1 MPELKI
7 VKSRM
12 MGLGEIAETIKPK
25 TKKDELE
32 PIQQKAMDHAIKFSK
47 LNKSQELKLTEE
59 LKSLEVPRMTEEHI
73 VAIVDLIPRSISELK
88 TIFAGTKTTIA
99 PENLDKIQQTLSKY
113 EK

>member
-7 VKSRM
+7 IKSIKM
-12 MGLGEIAETIKPK
+12 SLGQIAEALKPG
-25 TKKDELE
+25 KKEELI
-32 PIQQKAMDHAIKFSK
+32 PVQQKAFDHAVKFSK

-73 VAIVDLIPRSISELK
+73 VTIVDLVPRSISELK
-88 TIFAGTKTTIA
+88 TVFAGTKTTIA
-99 PENLDKIQQTLSKY
+99 PENIDKIQKTLSKY

>member
-7 VKSRM
+7 IKSRM
-12 MGLGEIAETIKPK
+12 LGLGEIAETIKPK
-25 TKKDELE
+25 TKKEELE
-32 PIQQKAMDHAIKFSK
+32 PIQQKVMDHSIKFSK

-59 LKSLEVPRMTEEHI
+59 LKSLEVPRMTEEHMVTI
-73 VAIVDLIPRSISELK
+73 VSLMPRSISELK

-99 PENLDKIQQTLSKY
+99 PENIEKIQQTLGKY

>member
-7 VKSRM
+7 IKSRI

-32 PIQQKAMDHAIKFSK
+32 PIQQKAMDHSIKFSK
-47 LNKSQELKLTEE
+47 LNKSQELKLIEE
-59 LKSLEVPRMTEEHI
+59 LRSLEVPRMTEEHI
-73 VAIVDLIPRSISELK
+73 ATIVNLIPRAISELK

-99 PENLDKIQQTLSKY
+99 PENLNNIQKTVNKY

>member
-1 MPELKI
+1 MI
-7 VKSRM
+7 
-12 MGLGEIAETIKPK
+12 GLGEIAEILKPK
-25 TKKDELE
+25 NKKEELQ
-32 PIQQKAMDHAIKFSK
+32 PIQQKAMDHSIKFSK

-73 VAIVDLIPRSISELK
+73 VTIVSLMPRAISELK

-99 PENLDKIQQTLSKY
+99 PENIDKIQQTLSKY